1 MINVKEENK
10 RQSNNIKE
18 GTNEFLDNQRQ
29 QFENTTS
36 NVSEL
41 TNKIKIL
48 SMTIK
53 EVIYSYIYNSFCFFF
68 KMLTNYEYLDTR

>member
-1 MINVKEENK
+1 MINVKEESK
-10 RQSNNIKE
+10 SQSNNIKE

-41 TNKIKIL
+41 TK
-48 SMTIK
+48 
-53 EVIYSYIYNSFCFFF
+53 VIYSYI
-68 KMLTNYEYLDTR
+68 